1 MRSNQSAQMGNLLF
15 RLVQLAGHLLQQSSH
30 VLLPVEHVAGL
41 FVAFDVVLDFLLK
54 VLVYSLVF
62 EDAEEA
68 FIDFAVQAFVL
79 VG

>member
-68 FIDFAVQAFVL
+68 FIDLAV
-79 VG
+79 

>member
-1 MRSNQSAQMGNLLF
+1 VRSNQSAQMGNLLF

-68 FIDFAVQAFVL
+68 FIDLAV
-79 VG
+79 